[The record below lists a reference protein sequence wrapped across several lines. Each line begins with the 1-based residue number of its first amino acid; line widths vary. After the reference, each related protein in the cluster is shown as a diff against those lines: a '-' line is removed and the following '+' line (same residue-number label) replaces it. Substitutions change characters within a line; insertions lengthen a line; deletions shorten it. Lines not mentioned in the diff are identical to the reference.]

1 MTLQDNIKEWIKID
15 NEITSLNSRVKEL
28 RDSKKPIQCSIVEHI
43 ETENLFDAT
52 VKISDGRLKF
62 VQQRQAAQLTLKY
75 VEQCLKE
82 KIANEEKPPIP
93 NDPSSS
99 DGSLLDEPTDQQ
111 NQEYA

>member
-28 RDSKKPIQCSIVEHI
+28 RDSKKPLQCCIVEHV

-62 VQQRQAAQLTLKY
+62 VQQKQTPPLTLRY
-75 VEQCLKE
+75 LEQCLKE
-82 KIANEEKPPIP
+82 KISNEQTVECIMDHIKNSRDTKLIT
-93 NDPSSS
+93 NIKRFYD
-99 DGSLLDEPTDQQ
+99 
-111 NQEYA
+111 

>member
-28 RDSKKPIQCSIVEHI
+28 RDSKKPIQCCIVEHI

-62 VQQRQAAQLTLKY
+62 VQQRQATQLTLRY

-82 KIANEEKPPIP
+82 KIENEETVENIMNHIKNSRESKQSTTIKRFY
-93 NDPSSS
+93 D
-99 DGSLLDEPTDQQ
+99 
-111 NQEYA
+111 

>member
-82 KIANEEKPPIP
+82 KIANEETVESIMNHIKNSRESKQTTAIKRFY
-93 NDPSSS
+93 D
-99 DGSLLDEPTDQQ
+99 
-111 NQEYA
+111 

>member
-15 NEITSLNSRVKEL
+15 NEITSLNFRVKEL
-28 RDSKKPIQCSIVEHI
+28 RDSKKPIQSNIMEHI

-62 VQQRQAAQLTLKY
+62 VQQRQSAPLTLKY

-82 KIANEEKPPIP
+82 KIENEDTVENIMNHIKNSRECKQTTAIKRFY
-93 NDPSSS
+93 D
-99 DGSLLDEPTDQQ
+99 
-111 NQEYA
+111 

>member
-1 MTLQDNIKEWIKID
+1 MNLQDNIKEWIKID

-28 RDSKKPIQCSIVEHI
+28 RDSKKPIQCSIVEYV

-62 VQQRQAAQLTLKY
+62 VQQRQAVQLTLRY

-82 KIANEEKPPIP
+82 KLADEETVESIMNHIKNSRESRQTTNIKRFY
-93 NDPSSS
+93 D
-99 DGSLLDEPTDQQ
+99 
-111 NQEYA
+111 